1 MSKTIVSRK
10 RKDGTTAY
18 RAEVL
23 VFRRGKIAHRETK
36 TFDRRQAALVWS
48 EKREAE
54 LDRPGAIEA
63 AGRAETGAT
72 LAEAIDRYVSTSRKA
87 MGRTKAQV
95 LEAIRHY
102 PIADMPC
109 DEIGSPELV
118 AFATALKEGRSP
130 ATVANY
136 LSHLGAV
143 FSLARA
149 AWGMPLDPQAM
160 KDAAMVA
167 KRLGMTAKG
176 VERDRRPTVEE
187 IERIMALFRDT
198 AHRRPSSIP
207 MCRIIPFA
215 IFSTRR
221 QEEISR
227 IRWAD
232 FEGDRVMVR
241 DMKNPGDKIG
251 NNVRVDLP
259 PEAREIIALMPKR
272 EAEIFPFNSQS
283 ISAAWTRACKTLG
296 IEDLHFH
303 DLRHEGI
310 SRLFELGWNIP
321 HVATVSGHRDWKS
334 LKRYTHIRERGDKW
348 AGDWWRDI

>member
-1 MSKTIVSRK
+1 MSKTIVARK

-18 RAEVL
+18 KAEVL
-23 VFRRGKIAHRETK
+23 VFRGGKIAHRETK
-36 TFDRRQAALVWS
+36 TFDRQQAAAVWA

-54 LDRPGAIEA
+54 LDKPGGLLA
-63 AGRAETGAT
+63 AGRAERGAT

-87 MGRTKAQV
+87 IGKTKAQV
-95 LEAIRHY
+95 LEAIKRH
-102 PIADMPC
+102 PIADKPC
-109 DEIGSPELV
+109 GEIGSPDLI
-118 AFATALKEGRSP
+118 AFAEGLKEGRSP

-167 KRLGMTAKG
+167 KRLGLTAKG
-176 VERDRRPTVEE
+176 VERDRRPTFEE
-187 IERIMALFRDT
+187 IERLMELFRDR

-207 MCRIIPFA
+207 MHRIVPFA

-221 QEEISR
+221 QDEISR
-227 IRWAD
+227 ILWDD

-251 NNVRVDLP
+251 NHVRVDLP
-259 PEAREIIALMPKR
+259 PEAREIIGLMPKR
-272 EAEIFPFNSQS
+272 GSRIFPFYSGS
-283 ISAAWTRACKTLG
+283 IGVAWSRACETLG
-296 IEDLHFH
+296 IDDLHFH

-310 SRLFELGWNIP
+310 SRLFEMGWNIP

-334 LKRYTHIRERGDKW
+334 LKRYTHIRQTGDKW
-348 AGDWWRDI
+348 AGDWWK